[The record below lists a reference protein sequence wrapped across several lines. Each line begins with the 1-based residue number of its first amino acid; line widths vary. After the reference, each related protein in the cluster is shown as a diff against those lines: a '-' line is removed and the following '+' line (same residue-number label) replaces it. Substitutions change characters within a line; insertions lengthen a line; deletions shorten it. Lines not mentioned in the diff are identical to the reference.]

1 MTRRRKTSTPPTQQ
15 PVGEDGWLSER
26 AAQAQRLET
35 EAAYLRT
42 LEHVVMKEKRLRFPA
57 LMDAFD
63 HYRKRDLPQPPWVHE
78 PIREI
83 LDHWYN
89 AKKKHWE
96 RDEAERERRE
106 KHLRRHELVEELL
119 DRRDELTELFKR
131 MGDPEPQVKYE
142 TAPDKAAE
150 HAGEKTSTVRASYM
164 KIQRERKSGDRNP
177 LYVPQYRASAKNRAQ
192 FQFARDRARKARARR
207 RRKKS

>member
-42 LEHVVMKEKRLRFPA
+42 LEHVIMKEKRLRFPA

-83 LDHWYN
+83 PDHWYN

-106 KHLRRHELVEELL
+106 KHLRHTNWSRS
-119 DRRDELTELFKR
+119 F
-131 MGDPEPQVKYE
+131 
-142 TAPDKAAE
+142 
-150 HAGEKTSTVRASYM
+150 STVATSLLSFS
-164 KIQRERKSGDRNP
+164 SGWAIPNHR
-177 LYVPQYRASAKNRAQ
+177 
-192 FQFARDRARKARARR
+192 
-207 RRKKS
+207 